1 MHKTFEKKNF
11 SNALAD
17 KVGLVKQ
24 ERKMIVGK
32 VFGEHGIIT
41 RASDHQD
48 LVDRMPKHKGR
59 KPGQKKRKVCERT
72 SNMTKKKKQRQSTI
86 R

>member
-1 MHKTFEKKNF
+1 MHKTFEKKKTF

-48 LVDRMPKHKGR
+48 LVERMLHLVDSVRNNSVKNYFN
-59 KPGQKKRKVCERT
+59 E
-72 SNMTKKKKQRQSTI
+72 
-86 R
+86 